1 MNKFVI
7 FIAMLML
14 VPTAQAFMLLEVA
27 WTSPPHTVGSA
38 PATDPSGTFPDRPSI
53 AQQTTIHNNIL
64 GFDGQVAVL
73 DGAENSFIGFYQSS
87 SFTSGVHRI
96 SWLAAMLTSD
106 PSTEVIAQ
114 SIDNDV
120 SCSFLRGGNIRV
132 YSGDSPDTIIGTW
145 ALGEV
150 YQFEALLN
158 LDSDTYD
165 FYFNGNQI
173 ITGQALDSN
182 ASISQFGFQRP
193 YGSSEFAVDNIQWEV
208 MSSIPEPGTLSLIL
222 IGLPS
227 LCFARKRNKKKNRSQ
242 QSVPGYPPQGV
253 GSPEP

>member
-1 MNKFVI
+1 MNKFVVVI
-7 FIAMLML
+7 GMLML
-14 VPTAQAFMLLEVA
+14 ASTAHAFMIVDVM
-27 WTSPPHTVGSA
+27 WNDPPHTAGSA
-38 PATDPSGTFPDRPSI
+38 PATDSSGTSPDRPTI
-53 AQQTTIHNNIL
+53 AQQTTIHNNVS

-73 DGAENSFIGFYQSS
+73 DGSENSFIGFSQNSS
-87 SFTSGVHRI
+87 ITSGVHRI
-96 SWLAAMLTSD
+96 SWWAAMLTSD
-106 PSTEVIAQ
+106 SATEVIAQ

-158 LDSDTYD
+158 LDLDTYD
-165 FYFNGNQI
+165 FYFNGNQV
-173 ITGQALDSN
+173 ITDQALDPN

-208 MSSIPEPGTLSLIL
+208 VSGIPEPSTVSLL
-222 IGLPS
+222 LLGMPS
-227 LCFARKRNKKKNRSQ
+227 LCFAYGKLNPRKQ
-242 QSVPGYPPQGV
+242 TVAQ
-253 GSPEP
+253 

>member
-1 MNKFVI
+1 MVVRKYFAV
-7 FIAMLML
+7 AVLLML
-14 VPTAQAFMLLEVA
+14 VPTAHAFMMFDVS
-27 WTSPPHTVGSA
+27 WNDPPHAVGSA
-38 PATDPSGTFPDRPSI
+38 PATDSSGTSSDRPTTVQQATIRDDI
-53 AQQTTIHNNIL
+53 AGL
-64 GFDGQVAVL
+64 DGQAAVL
-73 DGAENSFIGFYQSS
+73 DGAENSVIGFSPNP

-96 SWLAAMLTSD
+96 SWWAAMLTSD
-106 PSTEVIAQ
+106 SATEVIAQ

-158 LDSDTYD
+158 LDLDTYD
-165 FYFNGNQI
+165 FYFNGNQV
-173 ITGQALDSN
+173 ITDQALDPN

-208 MSSIPEPGTLSLIL
+208 VSGIPEPSTVSLL
-222 IGLPS
+222 LLGMPS
-227 LCFARKRNKKKNRSQ
+227 LCFAYGKLNPRKQ
-242 QSVPGYPPQGV
+242 TVAQ
-253 GSPEP
+253 